1 MWRDSLRH
9 WITTGRNQV
18 TERTQQ
24 VLQDAVHV
32 LQDLLLWELSPARWD
47 GIAGILDALAAEVA
61 DSDLSNLAE
70 ATIQLELAGPVRIT
84 RIGAASTEP
93 PPPRVRERINQ
104 LIHSLSGK
112 DMNGA

>member
-1 MWRDSLRH
+1 MPD
-9 WITTGRNQV
+9 QP
-18 TERTQQ
+18 EQ

-32 LQDLLLWELSPARWD
+32 LEDLLVWELSPARWE

-70 ATIQLELAGPVRIT
+70 ATIQLELAGPVRLT
-84 RIGAASTEP
+84 RIGATPTEP

-104 LIHSLSGK
+104 LIHRLSGK

>member
-1 MWRDSLRH
+1 
-9 WITTGRNQV
+9 V
-18 TERTQQ
+18 TDHPQQ

-32 LQDLLLWELSPARWD
+32 LEDLLLLELSPARWE
-47 GIAGILDALAAEVA
+47 GIAGILEALATEVA
-61 DSDLSNLAE
+61 ASDLSNLTE

-84 RIGAASTEP
+84 RIGAMPTEP

-112 DMNGA
+112 DTNDT

>member
-1 MWRDSLRH
+1 
-9 WITTGRNQV
+9 V
-18 TERTQQ
+18 TDHPQQ

-32 LQDLLLWELSPARWD
+32 LEDLLLLELSPARWE
-47 GIAGILDALAAEVA
+47 GIAGILEALATEVA
-61 DSDLSNLAE
+61 ASDLSNLTE

-84 RIGAASTEP
+84 RIGATPTEP

-112 DMNGA
+112 DTNDT